1 MNDDRASDDRTE
13 AWTEVHA
20 CGGWKPAWVDG
31 MCATR
36 AGQATQ
42 GEREDRLAL
51 LEERTP
57 NQNEGSQAGKE
68 KFPPDLRN
76 EVAIRGLIGET
87 RAYERGGYT
96 FSVSKASDTLT
107 DEQNRPWRI
116 TEEALVGPD
125 EERLPRL
132 GGHLA
137 YWFGWFAFFPKT
149 EVFEAP

>member
-1 MNDDRASDDRTE
+1 ML
-13 AWTEVHA
+13 
-20 CGGWKPAWVDG
+20 
-31 MCATR
+31 
-36 AGQATQ
+36 Q
-42 GEREDRLAL
+42 
-51 LEERTP
+51 ERTP
-57 NQNEGSQAGKE
+57 DQKEGAKAGKG

-87 RAYERGGYT
+87 RAYERGGYI

-107 DEQNRPWRI
+107 DEQNRQWRI

-149 EVFEAP
+149 QVFEAP